1 MSDPSSFLMADL
13 EYLRAFLAI
22 YRSGSVTK
30 AAGYVH
36 LSQPA
41 VSGQLK
47 SLEQQIGRTLFIRT
61 PRGILPT
68 AAAHDLARSIAPH
81 IDALESAGDQ
91 GGQSSEIKGTVQIGG
106 PVEFLTQRVLPS
118 LASLVR
124 LGLSLRVM
132 LGSTE
137 QLLDALSK
145 NDLDLAIVGQHKRVR
160 NIEFEPIYHEELVL
174 VAAPSWLNHIP
185 RKGEISVRHLDGIPL
200 LAYNEEMPQVQ
211 EFWESVFE
219 VEADARPAVI
229 VSNLRA
235 LMTMTIAGA
244 GMTVLPR
251 YYCNS
256 ELRNGDLSELVE
268 PRTPPSS
275 RLMLAFTNRSLRIP
289 RNKLV
294 RDALLRAK
302 VQW

>member
-1 MSDPSSFLMADL
+1 MADL

-30 AAGYVH
+30 AAAYVH

-47 SLEQQIGRTLFIRT
+47 SLEQQIGRTLFNRT
-61 PRGILPT
+61 PRGIVPT

-81 IDALESAGDQ
+81 IDALESAGDS
-91 GGQSSEIKGTVQIGG
+91 GAHGSEIEGTVQIGG
-106 PVEFLTQRVLPS
+106 PVEFLTQRVLPT
-118 LASLVR
+118 LAPLVR
-124 LGLSLRVM
+124 LGLHLRVV
-132 LGSTE
+132 LGETE
-137 QLLDALSK
+137 QLLEAISK
-145 NDLDLAIVGQHKRVR
+145 NDLDLAIVGQHKKVR
-160 NIEFEPIYHEELVL
+160 NIDSELLYHEELVL

-200 LAYNEEMPQVQ
+200 LVYSEEMPQVQ

-219 VEADARPAVI
+219 VEPDTRPGVI

-235 LMTMTIAGA
+235 LMTMAIAGA

-251 YYCNS
+251 YYCDL
-256 ELRNGDLSELVE
+256 ELRNGDLLELVE
-268 PRTPPSS
+268 PRTPPAS
-275 RLMLAFTNRSLRIP
+275 RLMLASTSRSQRIP
-289 RNKLV
+289 RNRVV